1 MQPQDFRPDDLFA
14 RIEGLVETV
23 DAERRLRERAEAAD
37 RAKSDL
43 LAVVSHELRTP
54 MGAVISMSELLL
66 NGPLDPTQRHYAETL
81 QQSAKSLLTVLNDI
95 LDYSK
100 LEAGRFE
107 LDSAVFDLHELVRSV
122 GSELQAR
129 TREKGIEGVVN
140 IGPSCPR
147 FVAGDASRV
156 RQVLTNL
163 IDNAVKFTS
172 AGSVRL
178 HANAGEAGGKLK
190 LRFDVTDTGIGF
202 GEFQKQRLFQ
212 PYAQAGAQREPIWRH
227 RARPFHRQ
235 AADRADGGRDRLRE
249 RAGTRQPVLVHD
261 SRRAGRDARP
271 SKETQATGTLTGHV
285 LVVEDNAVNRMLIG
299 AYLEEFGLTYDV
311 VENGAQALKQ
321 LAAKD
326 YDLVLMDIMMP
337 ELDGVET
344 TKRIRKMG
352 GEAGEVPIVALTAH
366 AMKGDR
372 EDYLAAGM
380 DGYVS
385 KPIRGRELFGA
396 LKPYLSD
403 DDGEEAGIVVREPL
417 VAIR

>member
-107 LDSAVFDLHELVRSV
+107 LDRAVFDLHELVRSV

-147 FVAGDASRV
+147 FVVGDASRV

-178 HANAGEAGGKLK
+178 HANAGDAGGRLK

-212 PYAQAGAQREPIWRH
+212 PYAQAAHNASQFGGTGLGLSIAKGIAQGLI
-227 RARPFHRQ
+227 
-235 AADRADGGRDRLRE
+235 RL
-249 RAGTRQPVLVHD
+249 
-261 SRRAGRDARP
+261 
-271 SKETQATGTLTGHV
+271 
-285 LVVEDNAVNRMLIG
+285 
-299 AYLEEFGLTYDV
+299 
-311 VENGAQALKQ
+311 
-321 LAAKD
+321 
-326 YDLVLMDIMMP
+326 
-337 ELDGVET
+337 
-344 TKRIRKMG
+344 
-352 GEAGEVPIVALTAH
+352 EV
-366 AMKGDR
+366 
-372 EDYLAAGM
+372 
-380 DGYVS
+380 
-385 KPIRGRELFGA
+385 
-396 LKPYLSD
+396 
-403 DDGEEAGIVVREPL
+403 
-417 VAIR
+417 